1 MRKMRKWTTNLSDD
15 ELAFL
20 NYIKKNPSTILEL
33 ENKLPL
39 NYAEI
44 RRIFYAMR
52 RKNLLAY
59 AL

>member
-20 NYIKKNPSTILEL
+20 TYIKHNPSTILEL
-33 ENKLPL
+33 ENKLTL

-44 RRIFYAMR
+44 RRIFYNLR